1 MFGNPFI
8 DYCFI
13 NFDNLVKL
21 SGENNP
27 DRIAVASPEARMF
40 LKFYQYICIKKGI
53 TVPFDELLKFG
64 IDMQTICLLS
74 FLIGFKEQPI
84 SCTAKGVKFG

>member
-1 MFGNPFI
+1 MFGNAFI
-8 DYCFI
+8 DYCLA

-21 SGENNP
+21 CGENNL
-27 DRIAVASPEARMF
+27 DRIAVASPEAKVFARY
-40 LKFYQYICIKKGI
+40 YQYICIKKGALI
-53 TVPFDELLKFG
+53 PFDELLKLG

-84 SCTAKGVKFG
+84 SCTAKGVRFG

>member
-1 MFGNPFI
+1 MFGNAFI
-8 DYCFI
+8 DYCLA

-27 DRIAVASPEARMF
+27 DRIAVSSAEAKMF
-40 LKFYQYICIKKGI
+40 VRFYQYICIKKGVL
-53 TVPFDELLKFG
+53 VPFEELLKLG
-64 IDMQTICLLS
+64 IDMQAICLLS